1 VNASSSLLA
10 KGGERLQML
19 YDLDEGYEGGDL
31 IYVTGFMPK
40 GGSRFS
46 RLCLISVLYLYIIL

>member
-1 VNASSSLLA
+1 
-10 KGGERLQML
+10 ML
-19 YDLDEGYEGGDL
+19 YDLVAGPGGGDL

-46 RLCLISVLYLYIIL
+46 RLCLISVLNLYIIL

>member
-19 YDLDEGYEGGDL
+19 YDLVEGYEGGDL
-31 IYVTGFMPK
+31 IYATGFMPK

-46 RLCLISVLYLYIIL
+46 RLV

>member
-1 VNASSSLLA
+1 
-10 KGGERLQML
+10 ML
-19 YDLDEGYEGGDL
+19 YDLVTGYEGGDL
-31 IYVTGFMPK
+31 IYATGLMPK